1 MRYTSATGT
10 YTEKQ
15 LIRRYQEHHCVFL
28 SWISLCRN
36 LPHCVA
42 EADSRQICTRW
53 VSGQQCS
60 RHKCPPNH
68 WRAEGQQTPVLPEP
82 VTLNSMTLIHSA
94 SPHPPLHHIT
104 CALFLFPLLC
114 SRPTPSSLCPLFPFC
129 LSLCFIQDFWT
140 HSCSSLLPW
149 KKTLRSLYVTWSV
162 ELFVESMWRFLQC
175 RDEVVVAVL
184 MKHVKLF
191 ELNWSSVLYREV
203 VKYISMVTTRW
214 CCVNKLQAV
223 TPTWWSSI
231 MRLTVWVF

>member
-149 KKTLRSLYVTWSV
+149 KKTLRSLCHLVSRV
-162 ELFVESMWRFLQC
+162 VRGVNVKVPAMQGRGGRRCLNEAC
-175 RDEVVVAVL
+175 EVVWTEL
-184 MKHVKLF
+184 KLC
-191 ELNWSSVLYREV
+191 LVQGGREIHFNG
-203 VKYISMVTTRW
+203 YH
-214 CCVNKLQAV
+214 
-223 TPTWWSSI
+223 
-231 MRLTVWVF
+231 